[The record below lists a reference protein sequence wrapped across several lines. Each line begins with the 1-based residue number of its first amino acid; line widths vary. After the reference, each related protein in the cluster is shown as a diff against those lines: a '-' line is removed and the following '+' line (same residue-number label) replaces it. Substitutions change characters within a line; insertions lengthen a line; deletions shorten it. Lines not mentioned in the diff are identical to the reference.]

1 MGALPV
7 FDERRGEYVPAAP
20 AAHDALEAAV
30 EHLVEVSASIDRPP
44 GPERRGR
51 VAIFQACLG
60 RLKQSLEANGSDEDA
75 ALLGEI
81 IEFLAVREA
90 ASPPKPAAPADPDHQ
105 PIFAVCA
112 AFIDAQA
119 SMSVDETIAAQALA
133 RKLVIQGYDLPKHG
147 GDTRG
152 WKRLLLWRDQLV
164 RGKLPDMREIYE
176 RALHF
181 ARQAP
186 MAMDLKAAMDYALD
200 PRSPK

>member
-20 AAHDALEAAV
+20 AASNAAAPAV
-30 EHLVEVSASIDRPP
+30 ERSAEELPAADRPL

-51 VAIFQACLG
+51 VAVFQACLG
-60 RLKQSLEANGSDEDA
+60 RLKQSLEAGGNGEDA

-81 IEFLAVREA
+81 IEFLATREA
-90 ASPPKPAAPADPDHQ
+90 PAPKPAAPADPDHQ

-119 SMSVDETIAAQALA
+119 SMSVDETVAAQALA
-133 RKLVIQGYDLPKHG
+133 RKLVIQGYELPKHG

-164 RGKLPDMREIYE
+164 RGRLPDMRETYE

>member
-1 MGALPV
+1 
-7 FDERRGEYVPAAP
+7 
-20 AAHDALEAAV
+20 
-30 EHLVEVSASIDRPP
+30 
-44 GPERRGR
+44 
-51 VAIFQACLG
+51 
-60 RLKQSLEANGSDEDA
+60 
-75 ALLGEI
+75 
-81 IEFLAVREA
+81 
-90 ASPPKPAAPADPDHQ
+90 
-105 PIFAVCA
+105 
-112 AFIDAQA
+112 
-119 SMSVDETIAAQALA
+119 
-133 RKLVIQGYDLPKHG
+133 VIQGYDLPKHG